1 MVYYLFV
8 FHLHSQHQ
16 LVTPHEESK
25 VNFIVLQ
32 NVEIPTIHILPA
44 TQSISDLQWAHITN
58 PQV

>member
-1 MVYYLFV
+1 MMYYRFV

-32 NVEIPTIHILPA
+32 NVEISTIHGLPA
-44 TQSISDLQWAHITN
+44 THSTSDFQWAHITN
-58 PQV
+58 P